1 MVISHIISDIV
12 DVLTGGVMIS
22 SEPSDDLDTLNM
34 LFDTSYVY
42 SILYVRLLP
51 SMSFVVKLVII
62 STRF

>member
-1 MVISHIISDIV
+1 MVISHTISDIV

-22 SEPSDDLDTLNM
+22 SEPSDDLDTLNI

-42 SILYVRLLP
+42 SILYARLLP
-51 SMSFVVKLVII
+51 SMSFVMKLVVI

>member
-22 SEPSDDLDTLNM
+22 SEPSDDLDTLNI

-51 SMSFVVKLVII
+51 SMSFVVKLVVI

>member
-51 SMSFVVKLVII
+51 SMSFVVKLVVI

>member
-1 MVISHIISDIV
+1 MVISHTISDIV

-22 SEPSDDLDTLNM
+22 SEPSDDLDTLNI

-51 SMSFVVKLVII
+51 SMSFVMKLVVI